1 MQSSNS
7 RQPALL
13 QPWLYSLPIAMGY
26 IPAAIAFG
34 VLLRAAGFPCW
45 WSLALSVLLYS
56 GAAQFALIPMLAQ
69 AIHPLSMWVNVSI
82 INLRHIFYAL
92 PLLKSLTK
100 HFGQRAYCLFV
111 ITYECFYTLMMFLL
125 HGKRC

>member
-1 MQSSNS
+1 SSRMQSSNS
-7 RQPALL
+7 RQPA
-13 QPWLYSLPIAMGY
+13 WLRALRYSMPIAMGY

-34 VLLRAAGFPCW
+34 VLMRAAGFPFW

-82 INLRHIFYAL
+82 INLRHLFYAL
-92 PLLKSLTK
+92 ARKTSAC
-100 HFGQRAYCLFV
+100 GNSGARVSA
-111 ITYECFYTLMMFLL
+111 
-125 HGKRC
+125 R